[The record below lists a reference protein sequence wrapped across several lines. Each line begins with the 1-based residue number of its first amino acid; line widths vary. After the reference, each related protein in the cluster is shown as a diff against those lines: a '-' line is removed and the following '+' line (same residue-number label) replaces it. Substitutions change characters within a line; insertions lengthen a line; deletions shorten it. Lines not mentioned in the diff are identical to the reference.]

1 MLTLKIILIMKTTT
15 HMATNI
21 PIQVIWNSLK
31 SNKTYGLVK
40 QLYNSNL
47 SANIYAIYKYPEN
60 LRKRVRD
67 AAFFLIIMLVTFA
80 ATL

>member
-60 LRKRVRD
+60 LHGISVSFNRVLYMISLR
-67 AAFFLIIMLVTFA
+67 L
-80 ATL
+80 

>member
-1 MLTLKIILIMKTTT
+1 MV
-15 HMATNI
+15 TNI

-60 LRKRVRD
+60 LHGISVSFNQLFKIRYIFIFRTKGVGY
-67 AAFFLIIMLVTFA
+67 FNNK
-80 ATL
+80 

>member
-1 MLTLKIILIMKTTT
+1 
-15 HMATNI
+15 MATNI

-47 SANIYAIYKYPEN
+47 SANIYAIYKYSEN
-60 LRKRVRD
+60 LHGISVSFNRN
-67 AAFFLIIMLVTFA
+67 IN
-80 ATL
+80 

>member
-1 MLTLKIILIMKTTT
+1 
-15 HMATNI
+15 MATNI

-60 LRKRVRD
+60 LHGISVQ
-67 AAFFLIIMLVTFA
+67 
-80 ATL
+80 

>member
-47 SANIYAIYKYPEN
+47 SANYMQYISILKIFM
-60 LRKRVRD
+60 V
-67 AAFFLIIMLVTFA
+67 
-80 ATL
+80 